1 MPMDDL
7 MKNPHRRRIL
17 EILYSKKAVTPNEL
31 AQALGIGTPAVYYHL
46 DLMKE
51 YVYKTSRG
59 EFGIT
64 EKGASLYREMV
75 KESLYARMPVSK
87 VAPYLRLFEPRLL
100 TWVLIPAGISAAAAE
115 AYLCQA
121 FGLRPYLFGYAASAP
136 GQYSPPLMLIGM
148 LALLFVMLEGFS
160 FGVTRR
166 AGGEK
171 ALLAG
176 VLISRL
182 PLLLIIAANLYPSP
196 LSTIA
201 FSIGPLLS
209 LAILAFFLSISKGIR
224 PEIAIIVC
232 FITFYLDIT
241 VYSLT

>member
-1 MPMDDL
+1 MDDI
-7 MKNPHRRRIL
+7 MKNPHRRKIL
-17 EILYSKKAVTPNEL
+17 EILYSKKVATPNEL

-59 EFGIT
+59 EFGVT
-64 EKGASLYREMV
+64 EKGISLYREMMR
-75 KESLYARMPVSK
+75 ENLYARMPVSR

-100 TWVLIPAGISAAAAE
+100 AWLLIPAGILAATTE
-115 AYLCQA
+115 AFLCQT
-121 FGLRPYLFGYAASAP
+121 FGFRPYFFGYAPSAA
-136 GQYSPPLMLIGM
+136 GQYSPMLLLIGT
-148 LALLFVMLEGFS
+148 LALLFFILEGFS

-196 LSTIA
+196 LSAIA
-201 FSIGPLLS
+201 FSVGPLLS
-209 LAILAFFLSISKGIR
+209 LAILALFLSISKGIR
-224 PEIAIIVC
+224 PEIAIIIC